1 MTATGIPWPA
11 VPFCHCGG
19 VLTVQLRDRLGAEMD
34 CPVCRAYHV
43 TWFTT
48 EETERLDAY
57 LLPTRGGQ
65 S

>member
-1 MTATGIPWPA
+1 MTTTGIPWPA
-11 VPFCHCGG
+11 VAFCDCGG

-43 TWFTT
+43 AWFTA
-48 EETERLDAY
+48 EETERLDNY
-57 LLPTRGGQ
+57 WLSTRGAE